1 MKTMVRGIA
10 LFTTIFAF
18 GLIANAQINYGA
30 EVNVPFEFS
39 IGEKVYEAGRY
50 TIKINK
56 QMVAGA
62 ALTIQRTGS
71 DDIQTVMVSNHGG
84 ERSDDVEL
92 VFSVVDGRRYLTN
105 ITTSNND
112 YALRAN
118 GRRNRKI
125 AKVKVPAATNTS
137 GL

>member
-39 IGEKVYEAGRY
+39 IGQKGYEAGRY
-50 TIKINK
+50 IVKINK

-62 ALTIQRTGS
+62 VLTIQRAGS
-71 DDIQTVMVSNHGG
+71 DEVQTIMVSNHGG
-84 ERSDDVEL
+84 EHSDDVQL
-92 VFSVVDGRRYLTN
+92 VFSFVDGRRQLTN
-105 ITTSNND
+105 ITTSNAD
-112 YALRAN
+112 YALLTN
-118 GRRNRKI
+118 GGRNRKL
-125 AKVKVPAATNTS
+125 AKVKVSTETRTT